1 MNGDEEWFT
10 YFTEAE
16 LDLILRNIC
25 KLEDV
30 IVRDVPESLITELVD
45 TAMSYQLMCV
55 GCEIPKTIRHLGH
68 EYKLVEEVKV

>member
-1 MNGDEEWFT
+1 MNGDELWFD
-10 YFTEAE
+10 YFTQAE
-16 LDLILRNIC
+16 LDLIFRHIG

-30 IVRDVPESLITELVD
+30 IVRDVPDSLITELVD

-55 GCEIPKTIRHLGH
+55 GCEVPKTINHLGH